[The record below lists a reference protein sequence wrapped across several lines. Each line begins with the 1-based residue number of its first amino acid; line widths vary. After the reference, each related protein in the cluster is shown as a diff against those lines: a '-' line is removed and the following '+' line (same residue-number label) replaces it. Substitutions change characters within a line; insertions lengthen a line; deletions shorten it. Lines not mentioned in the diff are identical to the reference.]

1 MKIVIVSDN
10 HGQELTLRRI
20 FDHFSG
26 DKVTFVHTGDS
37 EFPYKDELLSH
48 CVRVT
53 GNCDYDIEYPEF
65 EVFELEGI
73 TFFVTHGHHQYVNA
87 GREYLAN
94 MAKAKG
100 ASIALYG
107 HTHKLNAET
116 VDGVLCI
123 NSGSTNFPR
132 GTYAGTASYAV
143 LEILSKEQIR
153 LTYYTTKHEVLDDL
167 VLNYT
172 WSPEGGYTL
181 DS

>member
-1 MKIVIVSDN
+1 M
-10 HGQELTLRRI
+10 
-20 FDHFSG
+20 
-26 DKVTFVHTGDS
+26 
-37 EFPYKDELLSH
+37 
-48 CVRVT
+48 
-53 GNCDYDIEYPEF
+53 EYPEF

-94 MAKAKG
+94 MAKEKG

-132 GTYAGTASYAV
+132 GTYAGTANYAV

-172 WSPEGGYTL
+172 WSTEGGYTL

>member
-26 DKVTFVHTGDS
+26 EKVTFVHTGDS

-53 GNCDYDIEYPEF
+53 GNCDYDMEYPEF
-65 EVFELEGI
+65 EVFEVEGI

-94 MAKAKG
+94 MAKEKG

-107 HTHKLNAET
+107 HTHKLNA
-116 VDGVLCI
+116 DC
-123 NSGSTNFPR
+123 
-132 GTYAGTASYAV
+132 
-143 LEILSKEQIR
+143 
-153 LTYYTTKHEVLDDL
+153 
-167 VLNYT
+167 
-172 WSPEGGYTL
+172 
-181 DS
+181 